1 MGSLSRVPLAHSL
14 SCPDAATDPSLAVSP
29 LGRVVPPCAS
39 QGLHFDSTVKVY
51 CVSSRPNF
59 LQVRSVVC
67 SVRTCGVRT
76 VCVRDGIEYPSGVCG
91 DNVCL

>member
-14 SCPDAATDPSLAVSP
+14 SCPDAATDPSLTLSP

-59 LQVRSVVC
+59 LQVRCVVC
-67 SVRTCGVRT
+67 VYVKSSVF
-76 VCVRDGIEYPSGVCG
+76 G
-91 DNVCL
+91 DKVCL